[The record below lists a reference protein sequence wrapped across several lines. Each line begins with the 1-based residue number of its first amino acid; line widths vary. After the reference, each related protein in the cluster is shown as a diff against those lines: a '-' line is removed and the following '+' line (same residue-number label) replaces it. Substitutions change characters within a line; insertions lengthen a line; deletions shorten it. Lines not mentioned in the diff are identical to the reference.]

1 MTQEIEIRF
10 ALPINIDEISQ
21 AEIIIGYVNQSRKNS
36 YDFVRTGKNAGV
48 HIHMHKDKWVLF
60 GSLLGA
66 RAHLE
71 TQITRHIARL
81 DDIKEQWY
89 KVVDGIIA

>member
-1 MTQEIEIRF
+1 
-10 ALPINIDEISQ
+10 
-21 AEIIIGYVNQSRKNS
+21 
-36 YDFVRTGKNAGV
+36 
-48 HIHMHKDKWVLF
+48 MHKDKWVLF